1 MDLTPPSFALS
12 AIVVAYG
19 LIRFK
24 LFDLVP
30 IARDMVVE
38 EMSDGVIVLNHEDII
53 IDMNSAALSIF
64 NIGRR
69 EVLGQPV
76 RDILQEWQLYVDRYK
91 DIREISEQLI
101 FGTDTN
107 RIYYDFRISPLYNRR
122 HVFCGRLIQLR
133 NITALKSAEAELRE
147 SENTLKTIF
156 LAAPI
161 GIGYIQH
168 EKLVWANDRFFN
180 MMDYSI
186 EEKIESINLCFET
199 PEEFDRVKKTIKEE
213 ISAIGVCDVESR
225 LKTRSGRIIDALLRT
240 ALMTRSDDSRG
251 LIFAAVDMTERK
263 RMMKE
268 IQRVQNLESIGV
280 LAGGI
285 AHDFNNILTAIL
297 GNLSLARLYSPQKDR
312 TYDKILEAEKASERA
327 KTLTNQLLTFSKGG
341 IPVKTTTTID
351 GLLKESTLF
360 ALTGSNVKCEFEIP
374 ANLWSVDAD
383 AGQINQVIHNL
394 ILNADQSMPDGGI
407 LSVRAQNIQV
417 EIGQSLPLKPG
428 RYVKVTVEDHGI
440 GIPQE
445 YLHRIFDPYFTTK
458 SKGSG
463 LGLAMVHSI
472 IKNHG
477 GYVTVESQLGQGAR
491 FSFYLPAVSGKKI
504 TCTDEE
510 QPISGSGKILIMDDE
525 EEVRKVSKEI
535 LETLG
540 YDSVLTCNGQEAIE
554 SYSTAMKT
562 NDPFAGV
569 IMDLTIPGGMGGKEA
584 VKKILFIDPN
594 AKVIV
599 ASGYSNDPVMADYRQ
614 YGFKGVITK
623 PFTIKDLS
631 LILKKV
637 LE

>member
-1 MDLTPPSFALS
+1 MDHSTKSHSASNRSNYHTRLGLDRSVSRTDKTRFSLNQYRLLFHRLEIYGPGFWISACYNYSLLIVSLIVFLSRIRKPPYLSHEQVISLVICVLLPWLSNFLYITKLNPIRWMDLTPPSFALS

-30 IARDMVVE
+30 IARNMVIE

-53 IDMNSAALSIF
+53 IDMNSAALSIL
-64 NIGRR
+64 NIERR

-76 RDILQEWQLYVDRYK
+76 RDILQEWKIYVDRDK
-91 DIREISEQLI
+91 DVQEISEI
-101 FGTDTN
+101 
-107 RIYYDFRISPLYNRR
+107 R
-122 HVFCGRLIQLR
+122 VC
-133 NITALKSAEAELRE
+133 NI
-147 SENTLKTIF
+147 
-156 LAAPI
+156 
-161 GIGYIQH
+161 
-168 EKLVWANDRFFN
+168 
-180 MMDYSI
+180 
-186 EEKIESINLCFET
+186 
-199 PEEFDRVKKTIKEE
+199 
-213 ISAIGVCDVESR
+213 ESR

-240 ALMTRSDDSRG
+240 ALMTRSDDSQR

-268 IQRVQNLESIGV
+268 IQRVQNLKSIGV

-297 GNLSLARLYSPQKDR
+297 GKLSLARLYSPQKDR
-312 TYDKILEAEKASERA
+312 AYDKILEAEKASERA

-341 IPVKTTTTID
+341 FPVKTTTAIN

-374 ANLWSVDAD
+374 ADLWSVDAD

-394 ILNADQSMPDGGI
+394 ILNADQFIPDGGI
-407 LSVRAQNIQV
+407 LSVRAQNIKV

-458 SKGSG
+458 SKGNG

-472 IKNHG
+472 IKNHD
-477 GYVTVESQLGQGAR
+477 GYVTVEPQLGQGAR
-491 FSFYLPAVSGKKI
+491 FSFYLPAVSGIKI
-504 TCTDEE
+504 AKTDEE
-510 QPISGSGKILIMDDE
+510 QPVSGSGKILIMDDE

-540 YDSVLTCNGQEAIE
+540 YDSVLTRNGQKAIE
-554 SYSTAMKT
+554 SYSAAMKSQRSIHRCYHEFDDSGR
-562 NDPFAGV
+562 NGRQR
-569 IMDLTIPGGMGGKEA
+569 GC
-584 VKKILFIDPN
+584 KKSCSSILMR
-594 AKVIV
+594 K
-599 ASGYSNDPVMADYRQ
+599 
-614 YGFKGVITK
+614 
-623 PFTIKDLS
+623 LS
-631 LILKKV
+631 SPAAIQMIR
-637 LE
+637 